1 MFQYF
6 NMDHA
11 MESGIAAADE
21 IMAGSTKLRGS
32 RRDDRILAEA
42 CP

>member
-21 IMAGSTKLRGS
+21 IMAGGTMS
-32 RRDDRILAEA
+32 RTRRREERVLAEA
-42 CP
+42 HP